1 MPITFRHDA
10 AAVVLPSTNEAGTKY
25 GQSLVLQQQQQK
37 YAAQQAGYDRM
48 FTLGRDQQQQMQQA
62 MRQGQQNAANTIR
75 DVNQQVFQQQRDKM
89 LFDQQ
94 QQQQEAER
102 QRAFM
107 DEARKQSSGFI
118 MESIKN
124 GEYDPATA
132 RKLQQNLVAESEA
145 LGNPQLDAT
154 QRAEVLNKIR
164 AERAMLSANRM
175 EPPPKPTAQD
185 QFNQSIVTDPETG
198 QRYRQNAKGDYEPIQ
213 QQPTRPT
220 SADEA
225 FMADPK
231 LRDKY
236 MVEAKEMVTERD
248 EFGKPK
254 PLDEATR
261 KEAAELAK
269 KLYEEDNNLG
279 TPTPAPALPATGA
292 APAIAPESQSILE
305 PAAAPSQ
312 PTPVAPAAVPADDQE
327 NMWNAKMQALDKPP
341 TPEQYKAIVLE
352 VTGRP
357 FQGELTEY
365 DAKRE
370 WERAR
375 KTAAASA
382 VSAPPTPAAAP
393 ANPPASAGNPWEE
406 VASGG
411 QAEQSAPSPAPASPE
426 AKPPMPLTSNASSQN
441 TPAANPWAEVAS
453 GQPTAPAPQSP
464 VAPAPAPQA
473 AQQAPANTVPPA
485 APDFGAMAASA
496 KSAKDKGYI
505 NQMAKVYEGQTP
517 EVQSA
522 ISVFVNPSSTDA
534 EFIAARDYLK
544 AAGINLEQ
552 MANAPSKKQEP
563 GAELRSPPRGP
574 KY

>member
-37 YAAQQAGYDRM
+37 YNAQQAGYDRM
-48 FTLGRDQQQQMQQA
+48 FTLGRDQQQQMQEA

-75 DVNQQVFQQQRDKM
+75 DVNQNVFQQQRDKM
-89 LFDQQ
+89 LFEQQ
-94 QQQQEAER
+94 QQQQEAAR
-102 QRAFM
+102 QQAFM
-107 DEARKQSSGFI
+107 DDARKQSSSFI

-154 QRAEVLNKIR
+154 QRAEVLQKIR
-164 AERAMLSANRM
+164 AERALLAANRM
-175 EPPPKPTAQD
+175 EAPPKPTAQD

-254 PLDEATR
+254 PLDPATR
-261 KEAAELAK
+261 KKAAEMAK

-279 TPTPAPALPATGA
+279 TPTTAPALPGSATPSADWSGGMLGSAPGA
-292 APAIAPESQSILE
+292 PTPAVPGEQRSILE
-305 PAAAPSQ
+305 TPQSQ
-312 PTPVAPAAVPADDQE
+312 DLTVAPPDQGMPPVP
-327 NMWNAKMQALDKPP
+327 PP
-341 TPEQYKAIVLE
+341 TA
-352 VTGRP
+352 
-357 FQGELTEY
+357 
-365 DAKRE
+365 DSA
-370 WERAR
+370 
-375 KTAAASA
+375 TAAAYAADMTSKGYKL
-382 VSAPPTPAAAP
+382 VTPADGGRPYYYKDTTATP
-393 ANPPASAGNPWEE
+393 A
-406 VASGG
+406 
-411 QAEQSAPSPAPASPE
+411 PAPASPA

-441 TPAANPWAEVAS
+441 TQAANPWAEVAS

-473 AQQAPANTVPPA
+473 AQPAPTNTAPPA

>member
-37 YAAQQAGYDRM
+37 YNAQQAGYERM
-48 FTLGRDQQQQMQQA
+48 FTLGRDQQQQMQEA

-75 DVNQQVFQQQRDKM
+75 DVNQNVFQQQRDKM

-94 QQQQEAER
+94 QQQQ
-102 QRAFM
+102 RAADFNA
-107 DEARKQSSGFI
+107 ARGRI
-118 MESIKN
+118 DTHARDMLAN
-124 GEYDPATA
+124 GQVKDPATRQKIQNLIA
-132 RKLQQNLVAESEA
+132 GKTIVMGSGYNETQQQNYLDQYNAELAKILSEI
-145 LGNPQLDAT
+145 P
-154 QRAEVLNKIR
+154 
-164 AERAMLSANRM
+164 
-175 EPPPKPTAQD
+175 EPPAIPTAQD
-185 QFNQSIVTDPETG
+185 QFNQGIVTDPETG

-411 QAEQSAPSPAPASPE
+411 QAEQSAPSPAPAP
-426 AKPPMPLTSNASSQN
+426 AQTVVPPTSAQAGQPSLQVPKANFGELLSNATDDADRTVIGNLQGMYNSQ
-441 TPAANPWAEVAS
+441 P
-453 GQPTAPAPQSP
+453 
-464 VAPAPAPQA
+464 
-473 AQQAPANTVPPA
+473 
-485 APDFGAMAASA
+485 
-496 KSAKDKGYI
+496 
-505 NQMAKVYEGQTP
+505 P

-522 ISVFVNPSSTDA
+522 IDAFVNPGSTKVQRA
-534 EFIAARDYLK
+534 EALLALRE
-544 AAGINLEQ
+544 AGIDVRELAAQ
-552 MANAPSKKQEP
+552 PKK
-563 GAELRSPPRGP
+563 PPNRMSNQGRGM
-574 KY
+574 